1 MDATAVEYVDSAE
14 GEGFEP
20 STSLHP

>member
-20 STSLHP
+20 SRSLHP